1 MRKVISFDKELEF
14 KTMIGEIT
22 SISLDQDLSFQDDS
36 TVSGELVVSGKYK
49 LTAASRLEDDF
60 LFHLPME
67 IVLTERLDSKTRNVT
82 IEDFRYE
89 VEDND
94 ILLCHIDLLVEGVEI
109 IDDIE
114 SDSSDSDIRETTGS
128 SASEIVDSSHDTGI
142 KSELSEE
149 ELRPVEATDIVT
161 PIESTFSTPVVSSQR
176 EEPFMDVAPVISS
189 NVSDKSID
197 VDVDISVNNNVTDTA
212 DTNTNVNTN
221 TNTNT
226 NINSSAIAN
235 SSSNASSTAI
245 IETADTKDLKD
256 QDESDGVGSLFSS
269 FKDSDETFATYSVY
283 IFRANDTIE
292 MIMDKYQVTKEEL
305 ESYNDL
311 SSLTIGSKVIIPTH
325 IHE

>member
-14 KTMIGEIT
+14 KTLIGEIT

-128 SASEIVDSSHDTGI
+128 SASEIVDSSHDAGI

-161 PIESTFSTPVVSSQR
+161 PIESTFSTPAVSSQR
-176 EEPFMDVAPVISS
+176 EEPFMDIVPAISS
-189 NVSDKSID
+189 NASDKSID

-221 TNTNT
+221 TN
-226 NINSSAIAN
+226 INSSAIAN
-235 SSSNASSTAI
+235 SSSTAM
-245 IETADTKDLKD
+245 IETVDTKDLKD

>member
-128 SASEIVDSSHDTGI
+128 SASEIVDSSHDAGI

-149 ELRPVEATDIVT
+149 ELRPVEVTDIVT
-161 PIESTFSTPVVSSQR
+161 PIESTFSTPAVSSQR
-176 EEPFMDVAPVISS
+176 EEPFMDIVPAISS
-189 NVSDKSID
+189 NASDKSID
-197 VDVDISVNNNVTDTA
+197 VDVDISVNNNVTD
-212 DTNTNVNTN
+212 
-221 TNTNT
+221 
-226 NINSSAIAN
+226 
-235 SSSNASSTAI
+235 
-245 IETADTKDLKD
+245 TADTKDLKD

-311 SSLTIGSKVIIPTH
+311 SSLTIGSKVIIPTN

>member
-128 SASEIVDSSHDTGI
+128 SASEIVDSSHDAGI

-149 ELRPVEATDIVT
+149 ELRPVEVTDIVT

-176 EEPFMDVAPVISS
+176 EESFMDIVPAISS
-189 NVSDKSID
+189 NASDKSID

-221 TNTNT
+221 TN
-226 NINSSAIAN
+226 INSSAIAN
-235 SSSNASSTAI
+235 SSSNAM

>member
-49 LTAASRLEDDF
+49 LTAASKLEDDF

-128 SASEIVDSSHDTGI
+128 SASEIVDSSHDAGI

-149 ELRPVEATDIVT
+149 ELRPVEVTDIVT
-161 PIESTFSTPVVSSQR
+161 PIESTFSTPAVSSQR
-176 EEPFMDVAPVISS
+176 EEPFMDIVPAISS
-189 NVSDKSID
+189 NASDKSID
-197 VDVDISVNNNVTDTA
+197 VDVDISVNNNVTD
-212 DTNTNVNTN
+212 
-221 TNTNT
+221 
-226 NINSSAIAN
+226 
-235 SSSNASSTAI
+235 
-245 IETADTKDLKD
+245 TADTKDLKD

>member
-128 SASEIVDSSHDTGI
+128 SASEIIDSSHDAGI

-221 TNTNT
+221 TN
-226 NINSSAIAN
+226 INSSAIAN
-235 SSSNASSTAI
+235 ASSNAM
-245 IETADTKDLKD
+245 IETVDTKDLKD

>member
-22 SISLDQDLSFQDDS
+22 SISLDQDLSFQNDS

-128 SASEIVDSSHDTGI
+128 SASEIIDSSHDAGI

-161 PIESTFSTPVVSSQR
+161 PIESTFSTPAVSNQR
-176 EEPFMDVAPVISS
+176 EESFMDIVPAISS
-189 NVSDKSID
+189 NASDKSID

-221 TNTNT
+221 TNTN
-226 NINSSAIAN
+226 INSSAIAN
-235 SSSNASSTAI
+235 SSSNAM

>member
-22 SISLDQDLSFQDDS
+22 SISLDQDLSFQDES

-67 IVLTERLDSKTRNVT
+67 IVLTERLDSQTRNVT

-109 IDDIE
+109 IDDVE
-114 SDSSDSDIRETTGS
+114 SDSSDSRENVSLSTDSSTDDI
-128 SASEIVDSSHDTGI
+128 IDSSHDVSI
-142 KSELSEE
+142 KNESS
-149 ELRPVEATDIVT
+149 TDEISSV
-161 PIESTFSTPVVSSQR
+161 ESTLLDSSSSGSSQR
-176 EEPFMDVAPVISS
+176 EESFIDVTPVISS
-189 NVSDKSID
+189 NVSDKSVD
-197 VDVDISVNNNVTDTA
+197 VDVNISVNNNVTDTA

-221 TNTNT
+221 TN
-226 NINSSAIAN
+226 INSNAIAN

>member
-128 SASEIVDSSHDTGI
+128 SASEIVDSSHDAGI

-176 EEPFMDVAPVISS
+176 EESFMDVAPVISS
-189 NVSDKSID
+189 NTLDKAID

-221 TNTNT
+221 TN
-226 NINSSAIAN
+226 INSNAIAN

-311 SSLTIGSKVIIPTH
+311 LSLTIGSKVIIPTH

>member
-14 KTMIGEIT
+14 KTMIGDIT

-128 SASEIVDSSHDTGI
+128 SASEIVDSSHDAGI

-161 PIESTFSTPVVSSQR
+161 PIESTFSTPAVSSQR
-176 EEPFMDVAPVISS
+176 EEPFMDIVPAISS
-189 NVSDKSID
+189 NASDKSID

-221 TNTNT
+221 TN
-226 NINSSAIAN
+226 INSSAIAN
-235 SSSNASSTAI
+235 SSSNAM
-245 IETADTKDLKD
+245 IETVDTKDLKD

>member
-128 SASEIVDSSHDTGI
+128 SASEIVDSSHDAGI

-161 PIESTFSTPVVSSQR
+161 PIESTFSTLVVSSQR
-176 EEPFMDVAPVISS
+176 EEPFMDIVPAISS
-189 NVSDKSID
+189 NASDKSID

-221 TNTNT
+221 TN
-226 NINSSAIAN
+226 INSSAIAN
-235 SSSNASSTAI
+235 SSSNAM

>member
-22 SISLDQDLSFQDDS
+22 SISLDQDLSFQDDG

-128 SASEIVDSSHDTGI
+128 SASEIVDSSHDAGI

-161 PIESTFSTPVVSSQR
+161 PIESTFSTPAVSNQR
-176 EEPFMDVAPVISS
+176 EESFMDIVPAISS
-189 NVSDKSID
+189 NASDKSID

-221 TNTNT
+221 TN
-226 NINSSAIAN
+226 INSSAIAN
-235 SSSNASSTAI
+235 SSSNAM
-245 IETADTKDLKD
+245 IETVDMKDLKD

>member
-109 IDDIE
+109 IADIE

-128 SASEIVDSSHDTGI
+128 SASEIVDSSHDAGI

-149 ELRPVEATDIVT
+149 ELRPVEVTDIVT
-161 PIESTFSTPVVSSQR
+161 PIESTFSTSVVSSQR
-176 EEPFMDVAPVISS
+176 EESFMDVAPVISS

-221 TNTNT
+221 TN
-226 NINSSAIAN
+226 INSNAIAN

-311 SSLTIGSKVIIPTH
+311 LSLTIGSKVIIPTH

>member
-128 SASEIVDSSHDTGI
+128 SASEIVDSSHDAGI

-149 ELRPVEATDIVT
+149 ELRPVEVTDIVT
-161 PIESTFSTPVVSSQR
+161 PIESTFSTPAVSNQR
-176 EEPFMDVAPVISS
+176 EKSFMDIVPAISS
-189 NVSDKSID
+189 NASDKSID

-221 TNTNT
+221 TN
-226 NINSSAIAN
+226 INSSAIAN
-235 SSSNASSTAI
+235 SSSNAM

>member
-1 MRKVISFDKELEF
+1 MRKVISFDKKLEF

-22 SISLDQDLSFQDDS
+22 SISLDQDLSFQDES

-128 SASEIVDSSHDTGI
+128 SASEIVDSSHDAGI

-161 PIESTFSTPVVSSQR
+161 PIESTFSTPAVSSQR
-176 EEPFMDVAPVISS
+176 EEPFMDIVPAISS
-189 NVSDKSID
+189 NASDKSID
-197 VDVDISVNNNVTDTA
+197 VDVDISVNNNVTD
-212 DTNTNVNTN
+212 
-221 TNTNT
+221 
-226 NINSSAIAN
+226 
-235 SSSNASSTAI
+235 
-245 IETADTKDLKD
+245 TADTKDLKD

>member
-1 MRKVISFDKELEF
+1 MRKVISFDKKLEF

-22 SISLDQDLSFQDDS
+22 SISLDQDLSFQDES

-128 SASEIVDSSHDTGI
+128 SASEIVDSSHDAGI

-149 ELRPVEATDIVT
+149 ELRPVEVTDIVT
-161 PIESTFSTPVVSSQR
+161 PIESTFSTPAVSNQR
-176 EEPFMDVAPVISS
+176 EESFMDILPAISS
-189 NVSDKSID
+189 NASDKSID

-221 TNTNT
+221 TN
-226 NINSSAIAN
+226 INSSAIAN
-235 SSSNASSTAI
+235 SSSNAM

>member
-128 SASEIVDSSHDTGI
+128 SASEIVDSSHDAGI
-142 KSELSEE
+142 KSVLSEE

-161 PIESTFSTPVVSSQR
+161 PIESTFSTPVVSNER
-176 EEPFMDVAPVISS
+176 EEPFMDIVPAISS
-189 NVSDKSID
+189 NASDKSID

-221 TNTNT
+221 TNTN
-226 NINSSAIAN
+226 INSSAIAN
-235 SSSNASSTAI
+235 SSSNAM
-245 IETADTKDLKD
+245 IETVDTKDLKD

>member
-22 SISLDQDLSFQDDS
+22 SISLDQDLSFQDES

-128 SASEIVDSSHDTGI
+128 SASEIVDSSHDVGI

-149 ELRPVEATDIVT
+149 ELRPVEVTDIVT
-161 PIESTFSTPVVSSQR
+161 PIESTFSTPAVSNQR
-176 EEPFMDVAPVISS
+176 EESFMDIVPAISS
-189 NVSDKSID
+189 NASDKSID

-221 TNTNT
+221 TN
-226 NINSSAIAN
+226 IN
-235 SSSNASSTAI
+235 SSSNANSSSTAM
-245 IETADTKDLKD
+245 IETVDTKDLKD

>member
-128 SASEIVDSSHDTGI
+128 SASEIVDSSHDAGI

-149 ELRPVEATDIVT
+149 ELRPVEVTDIVT
-161 PIESTFSTPVVSSQR
+161 PIESTFSTPAVSNQR
-176 EEPFMDVAPVISS
+176 EESFMDIVPAISS
-189 NVSDKSID
+189 NASDKSID

-221 TNTNT
+221 TN
-226 NINSSAIAN
+226 IN
-235 SSSNASSTAI
+235 SSSNANSSSTAM
-245 IETADTKDLKD
+245 IETVDMKDLKD

>member
-128 SASEIVDSSHDTGI
+128 SASEIVDSSHDAGI
-142 KSELSEE
+142 KSELSED
-149 ELRPVEATDIVT
+149 ELRPVEVTDIVT
-161 PIESTFSTPVVSSQR
+161 PIESTFSTPAVSNQR
-176 EEPFMDVAPVISS
+176 EESFMDIVPAISS
-189 NVSDKSID
+189 NASDKSID

-221 TNTNT
+221 TN
-226 NINSSAIAN
+226 INSSAIAN
-235 SSSNASSTAI
+235 SSSDASSTAI

-311 SSLTIGSKVIIPTH
+311 SSLTIGSKVIIPTN